1 MQGRPCCCRPHFTNE
16 KTKAQR
22 GWETSS
28 GPHSL
33 ATQGTFPQSVS
44 LAVILRTKPFP
55 GGRSGQMK
63 PKACRNEPERDA
75 LALSATLR
83 GWEHYRCEG
92 DPFSVPHK
100 HQIDRFQLKKNI
112 KTYNMRKST
121 WGEMYYPAVTT
132 ARESWGLWTMH
143 VELFGSE
150 DPASRPIPGS
160 YHDPHP
166 PEQPSSCHHWAAFW
180 YPALTHAPIF
190 HQFPMQT
197 APFAPCS
204 PSRTGKGVDEMGV
217 FQTGLLRR
225 VLAF

>member
-1 MQGRPCCCRPHFTNE
+1 
-16 KTKAQR
+16 
-22 GWETSS
+22 
-28 GPHSL
+28 
-33 ATQGTFPQSVS
+33 
-44 LAVILRTKPFP
+44 
-55 GGRSGQMK
+55 MK

-75 LALSATLR
+75 CALSATLR
-83 GWEHYRCEG
+83 GREHYQCEG

-112 KTYNMRKST
+112 KTYNIRKST
-121 WGEMYYPAVTT
+121 WGETYHPAVTT

-143 VELFGSE
+143 VELFGSG

-160 YHDPHP
+160 HHDPTP
-166 PEQPSSCHHWAAFW
+166 RSSLPRATSGLLFR

-204 PSRTGKGVDEMGV
+204 PSRTRRGVDEMGV

-225 VLAF
+225 ALAF